1 MTNKRSGKKGTAKK
15 RAGKQTSKRPKRV
28 KKASS
33 AGKPGRP
40 RSKRGPVNSI
50 RKAGEKTWK
59 ALKSKTAHVMEGVKD
74 RFSAE
79 ENTTDR

>member
-15 RAGKQTSKRPKRV
+15 RAGQTSKRPKRV

-33 AGKPGRP
+33 ARKAGRP

-50 RKAGEKTWK
+50 RMAGEKTWK
-59 ALKSKTAHVMEGVKD
+59 ALKSTTAHVMEGVKD

-79 ENTTDR
+79 ENTRDR